1 MFVHLI
7 SNSSSCSSSP
17 SMRYTSL
24 SLSTT
29 HRTVP
34 SSHHALDLLQ
44 HLVLVLPYLV
54 GLLHFVSHLLFL
66 ALQLVLLE
74 IVSLFDVFAKM
85 PLWTLL
91 LTPFPHTHF
100 RQRHIDSIVVVVTI
114 RIAVIQISL
123 SVLLRPA
130 HLPLTPFPQ
139 LYYRLRPMGCV
150 HRSHA
155 QCVIDHLPFTPHP
168 SPTISSGIRRE
179 CKYFST
185 II

>member
-17 SMRYTSL
+17 SVRYTSH

-29 HRTVP
+29 HGTVP

-44 HLVLVLPYLV
+44 HFVLVLPNLV

-66 ALQLVLLE
+66 ALQFVLLE
-74 IVSLFDVFAKM
+74 IVSLFDVFAEM
-85 PLWTLL
+85 PLRTLL
-91 LTPFPHTHF
+91 LTPLPSPHF

-114 RIAVIQISL
+114 RIAIIQISL

-139 LYYRLRPMGCV
+139 SYRLRPVWCV

-155 QCVIDHLPFTPHP
+155 QRVVDHLPLTPRP